1 MPFVVAALVLLGL
14 LCLVNLLLTVG
25 ILRRMRAQAAAGS
38 GPLFALRPGSAVGE
52 FAATTTDGE
61 PLTTAT
67 LDGTVAFFS
76 ADCPACH
83 DTLPDFL
90 AYARE
95 QGRDRVLAVVG
106 GDDADTVRAL
116 AEVAR
121 VVAGGPRRR
130 PGRRRVPQHLD
141 ARAVRRGR
149 RAGGRDRGPG
159 ARADRPRRAVTV
171 REPGRSCATRPR
183 PPPCCCGGPARR
195 GWPGCWS

>member
-25 ILRRMRAQAAAGS
+25 ILRRMRAQAATGS
-38 GPLFALRPGSAVGE
+38 GSLFALRPGSDIGE

-61 PLTTAT
+61 PVTAAT
-67 LDGTVAFFS
+67 LNGTVGFFS

-90 AYARE
+90 AHARE

-121 VVAGGPRRR
+121 VVPADLDGGPVAAAFRNTWT
-130 PGRRRVPQHLD
+130 PALYVVADGRVVATAGRVHELTVP
-141 ARAVRRGR
+141 AGR
-149 RAGGRDRGPG
+149 
-159 ARADRPRRAVTV
+159 
-171 REPGRSCATRPR
+171 
-183 PPPCCCGGPARR
+183 
-195 GWPGCWS
+195 